1 MTFEIDTNLH
11 WTDHFIKYGFAVL
24 RNQVSREF
32 IDGALQR
39 IRENVEGPGRDLP
52 FDQWTVN
59 NVKFVGEVPGD
70 PVLDTVYEQPNIRHI
85 IDTMFGTSEVGTPTG
100 WSGVPAY
107 RVFLTPFDP
116 DYKTERLWGGP
127 IDFGGNMIPAFGDA
141 FVIQVA
147 LHDTEPFGGNITVV
161 PGSHKLV
168 QQRAIENPLTQY
180 PYDFD
185 DFPFTEPYEFVAKAG
200 DVFIMHHLCFH
211 TGNSCGGAT
220 RKPRIALHTQAQRGS
235 FLTLADPADPN
246 NCPWVQSFT
255 LNGRHED
262 PDDQKRYLDF
272 VESKKS
278 MWGVWESD
286 DGDAYFKVY
295 TWIDGALRAKI
306 RLGSAPEQ
314 ISRNARFD
322 GRQLK
327 FQMDCEPAFIGAN
340 GNGQTATLT
349 QCRAILEIDSEDR
362 ERMICTITP
371 EDSSDAP
378 ATIHLK
384 RTEIITTRL
393 PE

>member
-1 MTFEIDTNLH
+1 MAFEIDTTLH
-11 WTDHFIKYGFAVL
+11 WTDHFVKYGFAVL

-32 IDGALQR
+32 IDRSLEQ
-39 IRENVEGPGRDLP
+39 IRRNVEGPGRDLP

-85 IDTMFGTSEVGTPTG
+85 IDTMFGTPEVGSPTG
-100 WSGVPAY
+100 WSGKPAY

-116 DYKTERLWGGP
+116 DYKPQKLWGGH

-147 LHDTEPFGGNITVV
+147 LHDTEPFGGNITVI

-168 QQRAIENPLTQY
+168 QQSAIENPLMQY
-180 PYDFD
+180 PYDFQ

-200 DVFIMHHLCFH
+200 DVFIMHHLSFH
-211 TGNSCGGAT
+211 TGNSCASHQ
-220 RKPRIALHTQAQRGS
+220 PRIALHTQAQRS
-235 FLTLADPADPN
+235 TFLTLADPADPN
-246 NCPWVQSFT
+246 NPPWVKSFT

-262 PDDQKRYLDF
+262 ANDQQRYLDF
-272 VESKKS
+272 VEAKKS

-286 DGDAYFKVY
+286 DGSAYFKVY

-306 RLGSAPEQ
+306 RLGSTPEQ

-322 GRQLK
+322 GHELK
-327 FQMDCEPAFIGAN
+327 FQLDCDATSNSTN
-340 GNGQTATLT
+340 GDIQSATLT
-349 QCRAILEIDSEDR
+349 QCQAVSTLR
-362 ERMICTITP
+362 
-371 EDSSDAP
+371 
-378 ATIHLK
+378 
-384 RTEIITTRL
+384 
-393 PE
+393 